1 MKKNKIFLLIISLMA
16 ASILWIYVV
25 TVVNPEGNRTITGI
39 PVVLSGEDVLRED
52 QSLIITGGRTA
63 TVTAEFHGK
72 NADLNKL
79 LQQQDEITAVV
90 DVTRIRTAK
99 SYTMSY
105 DLNLPNSVQDAGIT
119 VTSRSP
125 SSITFEV
132 QKQVSMPIE
141 IRGDFTGV
149 SVAEGYML
157 EKTSFDYDVV
167 QVTGTESVVSTIDCA
182 QVIITRTNLD
192 KTVTDTVPF
201 TLCDKDGN
209 AVDTANLSMDISTV
223 DVTLNVVKY
232 KDVALE
238 VEILDGGGATSKDA
252 KVTIDPESITLSGDS
267 TVLDAINKIT
277 LGTID
282 LADMES
288 NTLTQSFDI
297 IIPNDTKN
305 VSGVDQ
311 ANVTVTIRNKE
322 TAVIR
327 ATNIAFIHEPEGLTA
342 TSMTKQVQVLIR
354 ASTADISKI
363 TSNNLRVVADLSDYT
378 TAGTNTVPV
387 TIYIDGFP
395 DAGVIGDEYTIVVT
409 LAEKTDEKNSDT
421 NGN

>member
-39 PVVLSGEDVLRED
+39 PVVFSGEDVLRED

-79 LQQQDEITAVV
+79 LQQQDEITAVI

-167 QVTGTESVVSTIDCA
+167 QVTGPESVVSTIDCA
-182 QVIITRTNLD
+182 QVVITRTNLD

-327 ATNIAFIHEPEGLTA
+327 ATNIAFIH
-342 TSMTKQVQVLIR
+342 
-354 ASTADISKI
+354 
-363 TSNNLRVVADLSDYT
+363 
-378 TAGTNTVPV
+378 
-387 TIYIDGFP
+387 
-395 DAGVIGDEYTIVVT
+395 
-409 LAEKTDEKNSDT
+409 
-421 NGN
+421 

>member
-39 PVVLSGEDVLRED
+39 PVVFSGEDVLRED
-52 QSLIITGGRTA
+52 QSLILPLARTA
-63 TVTAEFHGK
+63 AETSEFHGK

-79 LQQQDEITAVV
+79 LQQQDEITAVI

-167 QVTGTESVVSTIDCA
+167 QVTGPESVVSTIDCA
-182 QVIITRTNLD
+182 QV
-192 KTVTDTVPF
+192 
-201 TLCDKDGN
+201 
-209 AVDTANLSMDISTV
+209 
-223 DVTLNVVKY
+223 
-232 KDVALE
+232 VAGGRAPRGRRRDQLGRQGHDRPGMHHALRR
-238 VEILDGGGATSKDA
+238 LDGARRHQQDHARHHRSGGY
-252 KVTIDPESITLSGDS
+252 
-267 TVLDAINKIT
+267 
-277 LGTID
+277 
-282 LADMES
+282 
-288 NTLTQSFDI
+288 
-297 IIPNDTKN
+297 
-305 VSGVDQ
+305 GV
-311 ANVTVTIRNKE
+311 E
-322 TAVIR
+322 
-327 ATNIAFIHEPEGLTA
+327 H
-342 TSMTKQVQVLIR
+342 
-354 ASTADISKI
+354 
-363 TSNNLRVVADLSDYT
+363 
-378 TAGTNTVPV
+378 
-387 TIYIDGFP
+387 P
-395 DAGVIGDEYTIVVT
+395 DAE
-409 LAEKTDEKNSDT
+409 L
-421 NGN
+421 

>member
-1 MKKNKIFLLIISLMA
+1 MTKIDIFSGFLGAGKTTLIKKLIKDAYAGEKIVLIENEFGEI
-16 ASILWIYVV
+16 
-25 TVVNPEGNRTITGI
+25 GI
-39 PVVLSGEDVLRED
+39 D
-52 QSLIITGGRTA
+52 GG
-63 TVTAEFHGK
+63 F
-72 NADLNKL
+72 
-79 LQQQDEITAVV
+79 
-90 DVTRIRTAK
+90 
-99 SYTMSY
+99 M
-105 DLNLPNSVQDAGIT
+105 QDAGIT

-167 QVTGTESVVSTIDCA
+167 QVTGPESVVSTIDCA
-182 QVIITRTNLD
+182 QVVITRTNLD

-342 TSMTKQVQVLIR
+342 TSRYRCSSAPLRRIFRRSPPITSASWRISPITRRR
-354 ASTADISKI
+354 APTPSRSPFTSTAS
-363 TSNNLRVVADLSDYT
+363 RMRA
-378 TAGTNTVPV
+378 
-387 TIYIDGFP
+387 
-395 DAGVIGDEYTIVVT
+395 
-409 LAEKTDEKNSDT
+409 
-421 NGN
+421 

>member
-1 MKKNKIFLLIISLMA
+1 M
-16 ASILWIYVV
+16 
-25 TVVNPEGNRTITGI
+25 
-39 PVVLSGEDVLRED
+39 
-52 QSLIITGGRTA
+52 
-63 TVTAEFHGK
+63 
-72 NADLNKL
+72 
-79 LQQQDEITAVV
+79 
-90 DVTRIRTAK
+90 
-99 SYTMSY
+99 
-105 DLNLPNSVQDAGIT
+105 
-119 VTSRSP
+119 TSS
-125 SSITFEV
+125 
-132 QKQVSMPIE
+132 
-141 IRGDFTGV
+141 
-149 SVAEGYML
+149 
-157 EKTSFDYDVV
+157 VV
-167 QVTGTESVVSTIDCA
+167 QVTGPESVVSTIDCA
-182 QVIITRTNLD
+182 QVVITRTNLD